1 MDGDLLVAER
11 TVLDGG
17 FIGKQMEKFYEKLKE
32 MSEDKFIK
40 LQWIVGTLSGIVCW
54 IALRASSFSGEQ
66 ILSYLFIAVFLV
78 VVLGTR
84 SISRKI
90 ERPLTKFSFGM
101 AIGLGVCIVIFAVCA
116 FIISDPSSRRG
127 LIEMVFNIP
136 V

>member
-1 MDGDLLVAER
+1 
-11 TVLDGG
+11 
-17 FIGKQMEKFYEKLKE
+17 MEKFYEKLKE